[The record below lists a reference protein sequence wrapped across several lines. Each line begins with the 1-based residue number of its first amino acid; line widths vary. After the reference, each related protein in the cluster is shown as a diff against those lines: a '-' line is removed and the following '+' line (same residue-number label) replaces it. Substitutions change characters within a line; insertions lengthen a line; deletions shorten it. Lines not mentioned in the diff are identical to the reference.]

1 MYLLIYL
8 THFQEPLRKKRCPPF
23 SCRMTSGLPSA
34 VRETEF
40 HLEQE
45 QPTGH
50 KLNYLETPLYIKKF
64 RTINS
69 EPFKDTYIYTCTCS
83 SFVLCQ
89 ISFQIFRYMQIT
101 VKPQNE
107 RVLYLHT
114 LPLIN
119 KQTCYHDPFDSINWK
134 GMMTEIVPLP
144 IL

>member
-40 HLEQE
+40 HLQQE

-69 EPFKDTYIYTCTCS
+69 ESFKDTYIYMYLLKYCS
-83 SFVLCQ
+83 MSNKFSN
-89 ISFQIFRYMQIT
+89 I
-101 VKPQNE
+101 P
-107 RVLYLHT
+107 LHA
-114 LPLIN
+114 N
-119 KQTCYHDPFDSINWK
+119 YC
-134 GMMTEIVPLP
+134 
-144 IL
+144 